1 VLDGLPVVSDATI
14 SLEEGWNFVSTPK
27 RLANGSNTFAIFF
40 DAVDTAD
47 HSILVYDGL
56 EQKWE
61 DVASTE
67 LFQPLDG
74 VWVYANEACTV
85 PLTFAPAGPEL
96 PPTKDLGKGW
106 NAIGFSDTVPESAAT
121 TLLSLGEHWTTLI
134 GYDAENQEYG
144 ISIIRGASS
153 SHSEERT
160 MQPTQGYWVYTTEA
174 DTLAAISA

>member
-27 RLANGSNTFAIFF
+27 RLADGSNTFAVF

-47 HSILVYDGL
+47 HSIQFYDGQ
-56 EQKWE
+56 EQKWKPM
-61 DVASTE
+61 ASTE
-67 LFQPLDG
+67 PFLPLDG

-96 PPTKDLGKGW
+96 PPTKELGKGW
-106 NAIGFSDTVPESAAT
+106 NAIGFSDTVPESAAN

-134 GYDAENQEYG
+134 GYDAENQEYEV
-144 ISIIRGASS
+144 SIIRGASD
-153 SHSEERT
+153 SHGEERT
-160 MQPTQGYWVYTTEA
+160 MQPTQGYWVYTTEV